1 MKITLLKKVTL
12 FVLLTVGYT
21 ATAQDDKVKEVAGLA
36 CDCVSK
42 IQATG
47 LSTEK
52 VIEEINSCI
61 RTNSL
66 MTKLKAVNEQSEKDK
81 QSGDTTKK
89 EYNITMGDDFK
100 EVQTYLNKNCDAV
113 KTLMAANKEVVAL
126 SKNKKAVKFY
136 EEGLQYTK
144 EKQYNLAVVSYS
156 KAVKYDPEFVIA
168 WNYLGLNYR
177 RLNNYTEAIKCYK
190 KSLELDPTGLMPL
203 QNMAIAYQYLED
215 FKNAAATYEKFI
227 ALHKD
232 DPEGYFGAASAFY
245 SAGEFEKGVDYI
257 FKAYKLY
264 AEAESPYVNDAKQ
277 ILFQYNTELKAQG
290 KEEVFRQAAK
300 NNDIELK

>member
-1 MKITLLKKVTL
+1 MKINLLKAFILSTLL
-12 FVLLTVGYT
+12 T
-21 ATAQDDKVKEVAGLA
+21 AGHSAMAQDDKVKGVADLA
-36 CDCVSK
+36 CDCAAK
-42 IQATG
+42 IDATG
-47 LSTEK
+47 LSRDK

-66 MTKLKAVNEQSEKDK
+66 MAQLKAVNEQSEKDK
-81 QSGDTTKK
+81 QSGNSTKK

-100 EVQTYLNKNCDAV
+100 EVQAYLTKNCDAV
-113 KTLMAANKEVVAL
+113 KNLMAANKDIIAL

-136 EEGLQYTK
+136 EEGLQYTNEQK
-144 EKQYNLAVVSYS
+144 YDLALVSYS
-156 KAVKYDPEFVIA
+156 KAVKEDPKFIIA

-177 RLNNYTEAIKCYK
+177 RLNNFGEAIRCYK
-190 KSLELDPTGLMPL
+190 KSLELDPDGLMPL
-203 QNMAIAYQYLED
+203 QNMAIAYQYLND

-232 DPEGYFGAASAFY
+232 DPEGYFGAANAFY
-245 SAGEFEKGVDYI
+245 AAGEFEKGVDHI

-264 AEAESPYVNDAKQ
+264 TLAESPYLSDAKQ
-277 ILFQYNTELKAQG
+277 ILMEYYKELKAQG
-290 KEEVFRQAAK
+290 KEELFTEAAK